1 MIKKWSEFNESIDLG
16 ISTGK
21 KINAKMNLLKD
32 LVLDLSDLGLHIDIW
47 NGTWKDSDSKSII
60 MMIKDEDS
68 ILDNDN
74 YYEEE
79 LQNKPEILELEE
91 TFKSFKIKVNKK
103 TGFSDTVYF
112 YFSKKEDSDVIKD
125 YL

>member
-1 MIKKWSEFNESIDLG
+1 MIKKWSEFNESIDTHLSKG
-16 ISTGK
+16 V
-21 KINAKMNLLKD
+21 KINAKINLLKE
-32 LVLDLSDLGLHIDIW
+32 LVLELSDIGLHIDIW

-68 ILDNDN
+68 VLDNDN

-79 LQNKPEILELEE
+79 LQNKPEIIELEE